1 MNSRRVVHDFHEA
14 RSEAHTGSEAPAG
27 SDVETATS
35 PGGIRRDQPQED
47 TYHQRQQGWTAP
59 RQEAPQAP
67 YAPYPAFQQPF
78 QPSGDNVLIDLP
90 LLWAIFRRRLGLF
103 LGGAITVLALVMI
116 FTWQITPKYA
126 AHATVV
132 IDSRQKQ
139 VLDYSAM
146 ISGLPAD
153 SASVDTEVQLIK
165 SRAIAERVTEKLGL
179 YNDPEFNPAAAGETK
194 PAGGIK
200 GFIKGLMPGQV
211 EKDAVDPQLA
221 ERLEQEGTVNAVMG
235 KLSATRSGLTYMI
248 DIGYVSTNPAKAAE
262 IANAFAD
269 QYLVHQLE
277 AKFDFIQRNRD
288 TLNEKRAQYQDEVR
302 AAEAKVE
309 AYREA
314 NGLFESEGASLTE
327 QQISDLNAQLI
338 AQRADLAEARARLN
352 AVRNEIDNGRS
363 ADTIT
368 EVLGSQVI
376 SQLRAEMASLS
387 RRKSEL
393 ATRYGPEWPEMQ
405 KIEREES
412 DLQNQIEQEITRIVS
427 SIQNEVEIAR
437 QRVLALEESLSGMR
451 GELATN
457 NKALVELR
465 ELEREAEATREFYE
479 QILSRTKQVSE
490 QEALTEADAS
500 IASLAAIPRA
510 PAYPNKSLNMMLGL
524 IMGGAFGLFLIVLAE
539 VFDNGIRTGDDI
551 ERVLGTQMI
560 TTVPSI
566 SSGIFA
572 AKAAGMKPEDY
583 LVERPMS
590 AFAEAYRTIR
600 SNILINRDYGR
611 PRVVALSSAVSG
623 EGKTVSAMC
632 LGRICAISGDKV
644 LVIDCDVRR
653 HILSGSV
660 NETNAGLMEV
670 LTGKA
675 KLREAIQKDPRVNMH
690 ILPVSGDD
698 PGKEDVFNTTAFRSM
713 ITMLKTK
720 YDLIILDT
728 APVNAVAD
736 TRTIIDTADIAML
749 VVRWRKTPVR
759 ASKAAMKVLNK
770 LKTPLLGAILTQVD
784 TKAQGAYGYDGS
796 YGYYAT
802 HQKYYHD

>member
-1 MNSRRVVHDFHEA
+1 MDSRRVVHDFQEA
-14 RSEAHTGSEAPAG
+14 RTGDNDIETQAPSRRMRQDYPQDAANAERPQ
-27 SDVETATS
+27 SWQS
-35 PGGIRRDQPQED
+35 PHEQV
-47 TYHQRQQGWTAP
+47 
-59 RQEAPQAP
+59 RQEAPAPQQP
-67 YAPYPAFQQPF
+67 YAPYPSFQQPF
-78 QPSGDNVLIDLP
+78 QQSGDNALIDLP

-132 IDSRQKQ
+132 IDPRQKQ

-165 SRAIAERVTEKLGL
+165 SRAIAERVTEKLEL
-179 YNDPEFNPAAAGETK
+179 YNDPEFNPAAGAEEGQSG
-194 PAGGIK
+194 GGIK
-200 GFIKGLMPGQV
+200 AFIKGLMPGQV
-211 EKDAVDPQLA
+211 EKEAVDPVLA
-221 ERLEQEGTVNAVMG
+221 ERLEREGTVNAVMG

-248 DIGYVSTNPAKAAE
+248 DIGYVSTDPAKAAE

-288 TLNEKRAQYQDEVR
+288 TLNEKRAQYQEEVR

-309 AYREA
+309 AYREE

-338 AQRADLAEARARLN
+338 DQRADLAEARARLN
-352 AVRNEIDNGRS
+352 AVRNEISNGRS

-405 KIEREES
+405 KIEREEA
-412 DLQNQIEQEITRIVS
+412 DLQSQIDQEITRIVA
-427 SIQNEVEIAR
+427 SIENEVEIAR
-437 QRVLALEESLSGMR
+437 QRVVALEGSLSGMR

-490 QEALTEADAS
+490 QESLTEADAE

-524 IMGGAFGLFLIVLAE
+524 VMGGAFGLFLIVLAE
-539 VFDNGIRTGDDI
+539 VFDNGIRTGEDI

-653 HILSGSV
+653 HILSGNV
-660 NETNAGLMEV
+660 DETSAGLMEV

-675 KLREAIQKDPRVNMH
+675 KLRDAIQKDPRVNMH
-690 ILPVSGDD
+690 VLPVSGEE
-698 PGKEDVFNTTAFRSM
+698 PGKEDVFNTNAFRSM
-713 ITMLKTK
+713 INMLKTK

-736 TRTIIDTADIAML
+736 TRTVIDTADIAML

-759 ASKAAMKVLNK
+759 ASKAAMKVLTK

>member
-1 MNSRRVVHDFHEA
+1 MDSRRVVHDFQEA
-14 RSEAHTGSEAPAG
+14 RTGG
-27 SDVETATS
+27 VDFDGETA
-35 PGGIRRDQPQED
+35 PGRIRRDIPQDTARQDTGRNEQPQSWQS
-47 TYHQRQQGWTAP
+47 TRQDAP
-59 RQEAPQAP
+59 PQQPA
-67 YAPYPAFQQPF
+67 YAPYPAYQQNFQQP
-78 QPSGDNVLIDLP
+78 SDNALIDLP

-132 IDSRQKQ
+132 IDPRQKQ

-165 SRAIAERVTEKLGL
+165 SRAIAERVTEKLEL
-179 YNDPEFNPAAAGETK
+179 YNDPEFNPAAGAEAGQSS
-194 PAGGIK
+194 GGIK
-200 GFIKGLMPGQV
+200 AFIKGLMPGQV
-211 EKDAVDPQLA
+211 EKEAVDPVIA
-221 ERLEQEGTVNAVMG
+221 ERLEREGTVNAVMG
-235 KLSATRSGLTYMI
+235 KLSASRSGLTYMI
-248 DIGYVSTNPAKAAE
+248 DIGYVSTDPAKAAE

-309 AYREA
+309 AYREE

-338 AQRADLAEARARLN
+338 DQRADLAEARARLN
-352 AVRNEIDNGRS
+352 AVRNEIDNGRG

-405 KIEREES
+405 KIEREEA
-412 DLQNQIEQEITRIVS
+412 DLQSQIDQEITRIVA

-437 QRVLALEESLSGMR
+437 QRVAALEGSLSGMR

-500 IASLAAIPRA
+500 IASLATIPRA

-524 IMGGAFGLFLIVLAE
+524 VMGGAFGLFLIVLAE
-539 VFDNGIRTGDDI
+539 VFDNGIRTGEDI

-653 HILSGSV
+653 HILSGNVS
-660 NETNAGLMEV
+660 ETDAGLMEV

-675 KLREAIQKDPRVNMH
+675 KLRDAIQKDPRVNMH
-690 ILPVSGDD
+690 VLPVSGEE
-698 PGKEDVFNTTAFRSM
+698 PGKEDVFNTNAFRSM
-713 ITMLKTK
+713 INMLKTK

-736 TRTIIDTADIAML
+736 TRTVIDTADIAML

-759 ASKAAMKVLNK
+759 ASKAAMKVLTK